1 MSQNNQ
7 YQNMNNQN
15 VNNKIPYNIEQIFR
29 QICEYKVF
37 VVNLKRAVLLG
48 NQNFIQKVCLIN
60 SDWFQRWKKISCYEA
75 IKDELSMTDDIPT
88 NYNKNLNNYMQILK
102 NLEISEIL
110 DININNNSIEREF
123 KDNEIEISPKAKF
136 DVISQN
142 LWNCFTFNNTSPVN
156 NGTLIELDINY
167 LTKDSLEIKLGKS
180 TSYIIFWNL
189 NEQRLEKIILAFKD
203 EGQKYLAFEN
213 LKMLGINNF
222 YASYL
227 DDLVDYKKVT
237 NSNFSFVC
245 INKSDFKK
253 NVIKKSNSNNN
264 SFNNTNNNY
273 NYHIASNNNNWDYGN
288 FTQNLTGP
296 MGLKNIFLTCYM
308 NSSLQSLFNVQ
319 KLSNY
324 FIQNEN
330 LINNDNNLLSSAYLN
345 VVKNLSRLTPE
356 SQNLTYYTPTEF
368 YNITYSL
375 DPLFQGLAG
384 DAIDLINFFLQR
396 IHTELNGK
404 STENVFLKYIMGNPG
419 NSVKWMN
426 LNTSINSFC
435 QGNSSIITNIFYF
448 IDKSKITCSN
458 CTRVTYNFQ
467 FLNQLIFPLED
478 IRQLKSQECGS
489 NIHAI
494 SIMDGFHH
502 YKRQVPL
509 IGENMIYCNYCNFRT
524 NAFQYNA
531 MFSSPE
537 YLLINLNR
545 GKAKTLNVKVNLVEN
560 INISSYVESQVDS
573 GNYKLISVI
582 THLGISGTSGHFI
595 AFCYVETENSWFKF
609 NDAEATRSNF
619 QEAASTGDS
628 YVLIYKRI

>member
-7 YQNMNNQN
+7 FQNMNASNT
-15 VNNKIPYNIEQIFR
+15 NNKTPYTIEQIFQ
-29 QICEYKVF
+29 QICQYKVF

-48 NQNFIQKVCLIN
+48 NQNFLEKVYLIN

-102 NLEISEIL
+102 NLDIAETL
-110 DININNNSIEREF
+110 DININNNSIERDF
-123 KDNEIEISPKAKF
+123 KDNQVEISPKAKF
-136 DVISQN
+136 DIISKD
-142 LWNCFTFNNTSPVN
+142 LWDCFTFNNTSPVN
-156 NGTLIELDINY
+156 NGTIIDLDINY

-189 NEQRLEKIILAFKD
+189 NEQRLEKIILTFKD
-203 EGQKYLAFEN
+203 EGQKYLAIEN

-227 DDLVDYKKVT
+227 EDLVDYKKVD

-253 NVIKKSNSNNN
+253 NVIKKSGSNNDN
-264 SFNNTNNNY
+264 TFNNNNNNY
-273 NYHIASNNNNWDYGN
+273 NNPYLNNENWNYGN
-288 FTQNLTGP
+288 FVQNPTGP

-308 NSSLQSLFNVQ
+308 NSALQSLFNVG
-319 KLSNY
+319 KLTNY
-324 FIQNEN
+324 FTQNEN
-330 LINNDNNLLSSAYLN
+330 IINNDNNLLSSAYLK
-345 VVKNLSRLTPE
+345 VVKNLLRLTPE

-396 IHTELNGK
+396 IHSELNGIYQ
-404 STENVFLKYIMGNPG
+404 ENVFLKYIMGNTG
-419 NSVKWMN
+419 NSIKWIN
-426 LNTSINSFC
+426 LNNSINNFC
-435 QGNSSIITNIFYF
+435 QSNSSIITNTFYF

-478 IRQLKSQECGS
+478 IRQKKSQEYGI
-489 NIHAI
+489 NVMEIN
-494 SIMDGFHH
+494 IMDGFHH
-502 YKRQVPL
+502 YQRQVPL
-509 IGENMIYCNYCNFRT
+509 IGENMIHCNYCNGRT

-537 YLLINLNR
+537 YLILNLNR
-545 GKAKTLNVKVNLVEN
+545 GKAKTLNVKMNLIEN
-560 INISSYVESQVDS
+560 INISTYVESQVDS
-573 GNYKLISVI
+573 GNYRLISVI
-582 THLGISGTSGHFI
+582 THLGQSGTSGHFI
-595 AFCYVETENSWFKF
+595 AFCFVERENAWFKF
-609 NDAEATRSNF
+609 NDAEASRSNF
-619 QEAASTGDS
+619 QEAATTGDC
-628 YVLIYKRI
+628 YVVIYKRI

>member
-7 YQNMNNQN
+7 FQNMNASNT
-15 VNNKIPYNIEQIFR
+15 NNKTPYTIEQIFQ

-48 NQNFIQKVCLIN
+48 NQNFLDKVYLIN

-102 NLEISEIL
+102 NLEIAETL
-110 DININNNSIEREF
+110 DININNNSIEREI
-123 KDNEIEISPKAKF
+123 KDNQVEISPKAKF
-136 DVISQN
+136 DIISKD
-142 LWNCFTFNNTSPVN
+142 LWDCFTFNNTSPVN
-156 NGTLIELDINY
+156 NGTIIDLDINY

-180 TSYIIFWNL
+180 SSYIIFWNL
-189 NEQRLEKIILAFKD
+189 NEQRLEKIILTFKD
-203 EGQKYLAFEN
+203 EGQKYLAIEN

-227 DDLVDYKKVT
+227 EDLIDYKKVD

-253 NVIKKSNSNNN
+253 NVIKKSGSNNN
-264 SFNNTNNNY
+264 NTFNNNY
-273 NYHIASNNNNWDYGN
+273 NNPYPNNNNWNYGN
-288 FTQNLTGP
+288 FVQNTTGP

-308 NSSLQSLFNVQ
+308 NSALQSLFNVE

-324 FIQNEN
+324 FTQNEN
-330 LINNDNNLLSSAYLN
+330 IINNDNNLLSSAYLN
-345 VVKNLSRLTPE
+345 VVKNLLRLTPE

-396 IHTELNGK
+396 IHSELNGIYN
-404 STENVFLKYIMGNPG
+404 ENVFLKYIMGNTG
-419 NSVKWMN
+419 NSIKWIN
-426 LNTSINSFC
+426 LNNSINNFC
-435 QGNSSIITNIFYF
+435 QSNSSIITNTFYF

-478 IRQLKSQECGS
+478 IRQKKSQEYGT
-489 NIHAI
+489 NVMEIN
-494 SIMDGFHH
+494 IMDGFHH
-502 YKRQVPL
+502 YQRQVPL
-509 IGENMIYCNYCNFRT
+509 IGENMIHCNYCNGRT

-537 YLLINLNR
+537 YLILNLNR
-545 GKAKTLNVKVNLVEN
+545 GKAKTLNVKMNLIEN
-560 INISSYVESQVDS
+560 INISTYVESQVDS
-573 GNYKLISVI
+573 GNYRLISVI
-582 THLGISGTSGHFI
+582 THLGQSGTSGHFI
-595 AFCYVETENSWFKF
+595 AFCFVERENAWFKF
-609 NDAEATRSNF
+609 NDAEASRSNF
-619 QEAASTGDS
+619 QEAATTGDC
-628 YVLIYKRI
+628 YVVIYKRI